1 MLIVDT
7 VKPTQNPVYSNVV
20 GINIWS
26 ATHIE
31 SLPLLRSRQTW
42 TKCHR
47 HRQVSLS
54 HSGFGFSF
62 SLLNS
67 NALYEKIIYG
77 FCLFDR
83 YGVRRIKIFNL
94 YLGGQFDPVTINRWL
109 HFESLNLHTR
119 ISVVWSFLWWL
130 VSGGISIGFGFSNL
144 FLLLLNSFIQSLHVF
159 GVYCVLSVSYQLWS
173 NRMVHCWSI
182 FFWGLRHQF
191 VL

>member
-26 ATHIE
+26 ATHT
-31 SLPLLRSRQTW
+31 LR
-42 TKCHR
+42 
-47 HRQVSLS
+47 VSLS
-54 HSGFGFSF
+54 FGHAKLEQNATATARSLFLTLVLVFVCWILMLCMRKLYMGFV
-62 SLLNS
+62 
-67 NALYEKIIYG
+67 
-77 FCLFDR
+77 CFDQ
-83 YGVRRIKIFNL
+83 YGVGRIKIFNL

-159 GVYCVLSVSYQLWS
+159 GVYCVLSVSY
-173 NRMVHCWSI
+173 
-182 FFWGLRHQF
+182 
-191 VL
+191 